1 MRTVSAVAE
10 RRLGFGPV
18 DDPLTPDAGSV
29 VSIVGGWK
37 KGKAALG
44 ASFVES
50 GLDAGET
57 VVCVNPMGKQPCPA
71 RLLGDH
77 LEEALDRDRLV
88 TLEGIDFSGPDS
100 LRDAVDRVTDAV
112 ASESVGRCLI
122 FSWTDLHIGF
132 DEDEMAAANRLAT
145 RLVRMLRRERVTS
158 MISLEPVAS
167 MDLPVAR
174 ALSDSL
180 LFVERRNGV
189 GEVSLDGSDETW
201 SFSVENGAA
210 SFASPDEGCVES
222 VRSSK
227 VRRVVLRYLA
237 DIYPESAYQSEVGRR
252 TGLRGSSVT
261 GALKGIAGRYA
272 ESESLEAMG
281 LVEMSGRVGRRIYYR
296 ATAEGLEVAERVDDA

>member
-18 DDPLTPDAGSV
+18 TDPLTPDAGSV

-44 ASFVES
+44 ASFVGS

-57 VVCVNPMGKQPCPA
+57 VVCVNPIGKQPCPA
-71 RLLGDH
+71 RLLGDD
-77 LEEALDRDRLV
+77 LEEALDRGRLV
-88 TLEGIDFSGPDS
+88 TLKGIEFSGPES
-100 LRDAVDRVTDAV
+100 LKDAVDRVTDAV
-112 ASESVGRCLI
+112 SSEGASRCLV

-132 DEDEMAAANRLAT
+132 DEEEMAAANRLAT
-145 RLVRMLRRERVTS
+145 RFVRMLRREGVTS

-189 GEVSLDGSDETW
+189 GELSLDGSDETW
-201 SFSVENGAA
+201 SFSVENGVAT
-210 SFASPDEGCVES
+210 FASPDEGCVES

-227 VRRVVLRYLA
+227 VRREVLRHLA
-237 DIYPESAYQSEVGRR
+237 DIYPDTAYQSEVARS
-252 TGLRGSSVT
+252 TDLRGSSVT
-261 GALKGIAGRYA
+261 GALKGIPGRYA
-272 ESESLEAMG
+272 ESESLEALG
-281 LVEMSGRVGRRIYYR
+281 LVEMSGRVGRRIYYQ
-296 ATAEGLEVAERVDDA
+296 ATPEGIEVAERVGDA